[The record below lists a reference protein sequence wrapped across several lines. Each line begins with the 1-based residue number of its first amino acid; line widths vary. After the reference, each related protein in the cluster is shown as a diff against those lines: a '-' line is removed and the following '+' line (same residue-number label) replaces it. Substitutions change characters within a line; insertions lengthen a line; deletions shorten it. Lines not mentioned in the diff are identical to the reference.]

1 MPRYILR
8 SEEKERYGDSRRMLR
23 ALLEEGL
30 RTKVSEMRRDDYR
43 KRLEEEVYVI
53 ESTNNVDY
61 FLIQWDMVAEARRR
75 GIATGV
81 GRGSAG
87 GSLVSYL
94 LGITSI
100 DPVAYDLL
108 FSRFLVP
115 ERCGLNWVEEITVL
129 GEDVSV
135 EAGSS
140 YVEITIG
147 GFHQSTIY
155 IGIPDT
161 HGLPGLFDGY
171 TLYFHRPFKF
181 HNTSRRSKRISS
193 PSRSRSA

>member
-147 GFHQSTIY
+147 GRSY
-155 IGIPDT
+155 
-161 HGLPGLFDGY
+161 LFDRDAQFWVERGGKMMKVY
-171 TLYFHRPFKF
+171 ADRLREGDDIRFD
-181 HNTSRRSKRISS
+181 RRDVLWNLNGR
-193 PSRSRSA
+193 

>member
-1 MPRYILR
+1 
-8 SEEKERYGDSRRMLR
+8 MLR

-147 GFHQSTIY
+147 GRSY
-155 IGIPDT
+155 
-161 HGLPGLFDGY
+161 LFDRDAQFWVERGGKMMKVY
-171 TLYFHRPFKF
+171 ADRLREGDDIRFD
-181 HNTSRRSKRISS
+181 RRDVLWNLNGR
-193 PSRSRSA
+193 

>member
-1 MPRYILR
+1 MPQYILR

-61 FLIQWDMVAEARRR
+61 FLIQWDMVVEARRR

-147 GFHQSTIY
+147 GRSY
-155 IGIPDT
+155 
-161 HGLPGLFDGY
+161 LFDRDAQFWVERGGKMMKVY
-171 TLYFHRPFKF
+171 ADRLREGDDIRFD
-181 HNTSRRSKRISS
+181 RRDVLWNLNGR
-193 PSRSRSA
+193 

>member
-43 KRLEEEVYVI
+43 TRLEEEVYVI

-147 GFHQSTIY
+147 GRSY
-155 IGIPDT
+155 
-161 HGLPGLFDGY
+161 LFDRDAQFWVERGGKMMKVY
-171 TLYFHRPFKF
+171 ADRLREGDDIRFD
-181 HNTSRRSKRISS
+181 RRDVLWNLNGR
-193 PSRSRSA
+193 

>member
-1 MPRYILR
+1 MPGYILR

-147 GFHQSTIY
+147 GRSY
-155 IGIPDT
+155 
-161 HGLPGLFDGY
+161 LFDRDAQFWVERGGKMMKVY
-171 TLYFHRPFKF
+171 ADRLREGDDIRFD
-181 HNTSRRSKRISS
+181 RRDVLWNLNGR
-193 PSRSRSA
+193 

>member
-1 MPRYILR
+1 MFMPRYILR

-147 GFHQSTIY
+147 GRSY
-155 IGIPDT
+155 
-161 HGLPGLFDGY
+161 LFDRDAQFWVERGGKMMKVY
-171 TLYFHRPFKF
+171 ADRLREGDDIRFD
-181 HNTSRRSKRISS
+181 RRDVLWNLNGR
-193 PSRSRSA
+193 

>member
-1 MPRYILR
+1 MKQDECSCPGIFCVPRR
-8 SEEKERYGDSRRMLR
+8 KNVTATAVRMLR

-135 EAGSS
+135 EAREQLCGD
-140 YVEITIG
+140 YDRRAELPVRPGCAVLG
-147 GFHQSTIY
+147 GARREDDESLCR
-155 IGIPDT
+155 PA
-161 HGLPGLFDGY
+161 PGRGRYPL
-171 TLYFHRPFKF
+171 
-181 HNTSRRSKRISS
+181 
-193 PSRSRSA
+193 

>member
-100 DPVAYDLL
+100 APVAYDLL

-147 GFHQSTIY
+147 GRSY
-155 IGIPDT
+155 
-161 HGLPGLFDGY
+161 LFDRDAQFWVERGGKMMKVY
-171 TLYFHRPFKF
+171 ADRLREGDDIRFD
-181 HNTSRRSKRISS
+181 RRDVLWNLNGR
-193 PSRSRSA
+193 